1 MAAAAEV
8 TRIGGR
14 AARWMILGE
23 WRAHPGRV
31 IVAMIAIAVG
41 VALGFA
47 VHLINA
53 SALNEFARAVA
64 SVNGA
69 ADLQVRAA
77 SPLGFDEA
85 LYPKLARLDG
95 IASASP
101 VVELRA
107 VADAADGVSLAL
119 LGLDMFR
126 VARVTPSLIV
136 RASGPSD
143 DSTESPEGAA
153 PATGDNPFAAN
164 SLFLSEAALKAT
176 GKRIGETLELTA
188 AGRAVSFV
196 IAGTL
201 PAVAEDQSIAVVDIA
216 EAQWRFDTV
225 GQLHR
230 VDLKLAPGVDAARMR
245 SAIATVLP

>member
-1 MAAAAEV
+1 MAARADAI
-8 TRIGGR
+8 RLGSR

-95 IASASP
+95 VASASP

-107 VADAADGVSLAL
+107 VADAADGVSLTL

-126 VARVTPSLIV
+126 VATVTPSLIV
-136 RASGPSD
+136 RASNAAD
-143 DSTESPEGAA
+143 EDVDAPEAA
-153 PATGDNPFAAN
+153 PAATGDNPFQAN
-164 SLFLSEAALKAT
+164 SLFLSQAALDAT
-176 GKRIGETLELTA
+176 GKRVGEALELTA
-188 AGRAVSFV
+188 AGRARLRAASV
-196 IAGTL
+196 
-201 PAVAEDQSIAVVDIA
+201 
-216 EAQWRFDTV
+216 
-225 GQLHR
+225 HR
-230 VDLKLAPGVDAARMR
+230 GA
-245 SAIATVLP
+245 

>member
-1 MAAAAEV
+1 MAARADAI
-8 TRIGGR
+8 RLGSR

-95 IASASP
+95 VASASP

-107 VADAADGVSLAL
+107 VADAADGVSLTL

-126 VARVTPSLIV
+126 VATVTPSLIV
-136 RASGPSD
+136 RASNAAD
-143 DSTESPEGAA
+143 DDADAAEAA
-153 PATGDNPFAAN
+153 PAATGDNPFARE
-164 SLFLSEAALKAT
+164 FALP
-176 GKRIGETLELTA
+176 LP
-188 AGRAVSFV
+188 GRARCHDQ
-196 IAGTL
+196 ARRRNTRADRGGTSGSVRHRRHL
-201 PAVAEDQSIAVVDIA
+201 ARRRRKTRASLWWTSRRRNGASRPSDGCTASI
-216 EAQWRFDTV
+216 
-225 GQLHR
+225 
-230 VDLKLAPGVDAARMR
+230 
-245 SAIATVLP
+245 